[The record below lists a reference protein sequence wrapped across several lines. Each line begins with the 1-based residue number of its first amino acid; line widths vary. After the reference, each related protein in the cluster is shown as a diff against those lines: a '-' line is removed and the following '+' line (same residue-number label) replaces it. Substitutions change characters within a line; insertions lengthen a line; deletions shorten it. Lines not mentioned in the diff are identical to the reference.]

1 MNGSEPAL
9 ALYERASKAI
19 SRLPLF
25 NRPLSDAPLLIYIES
40 ITAELGYDLI

>member
-1 MNGSEPAL
+1 V
-9 ALYERASKAI
+9 RASKAI

-25 NRPLSDAPLLIYIES
+25 NRPLSDSPLLISIER